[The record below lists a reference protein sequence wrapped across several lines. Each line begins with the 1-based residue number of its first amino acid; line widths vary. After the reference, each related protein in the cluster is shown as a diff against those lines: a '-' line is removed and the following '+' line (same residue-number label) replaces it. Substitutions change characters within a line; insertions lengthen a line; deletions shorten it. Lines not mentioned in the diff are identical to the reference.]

1 MVSNLI
7 PNHCLITGGPR
18 GIGRA
23 TALLAA
29 RSGYDISIVGITKA
43 SVHAKSLAD
52 EIVALGRRAVILQGD
67 MSNEEEISLVFNQA
81 VESLGPLTGL
91 VNAAGIDTTAE
102 LQSLTVV
109 NLLV

>member
-1 MVSNLI
+1 MVSNLN

-18 GIGRA
+18 GIGRS

-67 MSNEEEISLVFNQA
+67 MSNEDDISLVFDQA
-81 VESLGPLTGL
+81 VKSLGPLSGV
-91 VNAAGIDTTAE
+91 VNADGIQ
-102 LQSLTVV
+102 QSCR
-109 NLLV
+109 